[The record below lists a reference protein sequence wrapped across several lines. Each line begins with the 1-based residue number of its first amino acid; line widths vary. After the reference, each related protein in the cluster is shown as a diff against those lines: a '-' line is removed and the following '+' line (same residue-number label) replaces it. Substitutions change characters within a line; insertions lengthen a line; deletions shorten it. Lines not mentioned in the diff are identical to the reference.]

1 MDCHDLMQRKKK
13 NNVSCVDCM
22 CFCHDNNSKAFYF
35 IDFFFSQ
42 LGGTYAKAVIMPPE
56 VAIGAIGR
64 IQVFMFSLLRH
75 LTFDQM

>member
-1 MDCHDLMQRKKK
+1 MFFVMITTARHFIL
-13 NNVSCVDCM
+13 
-22 CFCHDNNSKAFYF
+22 FY
-35 IDFFFSQ
+35 FFFSQ

-75 LTFDQM
+75 LT